1 MAEQESLQKHK
12 GQGSTAESTRRFVVS
27 AEHGGQRLDRVVAS
41 VLNASRSQAKVLIDQ
56 ARVVV
61 NGEVKKAGYCVRV
74 DDSLRVAPLP
84 AAPTK
89 ATPQAI
95 HLDVLY
101 EDEVILAINKPP
113 AMVVHPAPGQ
123 WHGTVVNALL
133 FRWGWTDSGSSLRPG
148 ILHRLDKDTS
158 GVLLVA
164 KDEISAKRLA
174 WQFQTRQIHK
184 TYGAVA
190 VGHFRAPTGRVE
202 LPIGR
207 HPTDR
212 KRMSIHARHSR
223 SALSHYQV
231 VVEAEGLSFV
241 HLFPE
246 TGRTH
251 QLRVHMAALGHP
263 LIGDQV
269 YGPAHSRLRGVPAI
283 AQTFPRQA
291 LHAEAIRFYHPV
303 RDRTMTIHA
312 PYPPDMRALLHAIG
326 VSDTHARKASLN

>member
-1 MAEQESLQKHK
+1 MAEQESPQQRE
-12 GQGSTAESTRRFVVS
+12 QGRTAEPTRRFVVS
-27 AEHGGQRLDRVVAS
+27 ADYGGQRLDRVVAS
-41 VLNASRSQAKVLIDQ
+41 VLNVSRSQAKVLIDR

-61 NGEVKKAGYCVRV
+61 NDEAKKAGYCVRV
-74 DDSLRVAPLP
+74 DDRVCAAPLP
-84 AAPTK
+84 AVPTK
-89 ATPQAI
+89 AIQQAI

-133 FRWGWTDSGSSLRPG
+133 FRWGWANSGSSLRPG

-164 KDEISAKRLA
+164 KDEISTERLA
-174 WQFQTRQIHK
+174 RQFQARQIHK

-190 VGHFRAPTGRVE
+190 VGHFRTQIGRVE

-212 KRMSIHARHSR
+212 KKMSVHARHSR
-223 SALSHYQV
+223 PALSRYQV
-231 VVEAEGLSFV
+231 VDEAEGLSFV

-263 LIGDQV
+263 LVGDRV
-269 YGPAHSRLRGVPAI
+269 YGSAPSRLRGAPAV

-291 LHAEAIRFYHPV
+291 LHAEAIRFYHPGQE
-303 RDRTMTIHA
+303 RTMTIRA
-312 PYPPDMRALLHAIG
+312 PYPPDMRALLRAIG
-326 VSDTHARKASLN
+326 VSDTYDRAAVSLD

>member
-1 MAEQESLQKHK
+1 MAEQESPQKYS
-12 GQGSTAESTRRFVVS
+12 GQISTAESTRWFVVS
-27 AEHGGQRLDRVVAS
+27 AEHSGQRLDRVVAS
-41 VLNASRSQAKVLIDQ
+41 VLKASRSQAKVLIDQ

-61 NGEVKKAGYCVRV
+61 NGQAKKAGYCVRIDDKLCV
-74 DDSLRVAPLP
+74 DPLP

-133 FRWGWTDSGSSLRPG
+133 FRWGWNDSGHSLRPG

-164 KDEISAKRLA
+164 KDEISAERLA
-174 WQFQTRQIHK
+174 RQFQARQIHK

-190 VGHFRAPTGRVE
+190 VGHFRAQTGRVE

-212 KRMSIHARHSR
+212 KKMSVHARHGR
-223 SALSHYQV
+223 AALSRYQV
-231 VVEAEGLSFV
+231 VAEAQGLSFV

-263 LIGDQV
+263 LVGDQV
-269 YGPAHSRLRGVPAI
+269 YGPAHSRLREAPAL
-283 AQTFPRQA
+283 AQAFSRQA
-291 LHAEAIRFYHPV
+291 LHAEAIRFCHPV
-303 RDRTMTIHA
+303 RGRPMTIRA
-312 PYPPDMRALLHAIG
+312 PYPPDMRALLSAIG
-326 VSDTHARKASLN
+326 VSDTHDRRPSLN

>member
-1 MAEQESLQKHK
+1 MAEQESPQRYR
-12 GQGSTAESTRRFVVS
+12 GQASTAESTRRFVVS

-41 VLNASRSQAKVLIDQ
+41 VLNSSRSQAKVLIDQ

-61 NGEVKKAGYCVRV
+61 NGEAKKAGYCVRV
-74 DDSLRVAPLP
+74 DDKLWVDPLP

-101 EDEVILAINKPP
+101 EDEVILAINKPS

-133 FRWGWTDSGSSLRPG
+133 FRWGWDDSGPSLRPG

-164 KDEISAKRLA
+164 KDEITAERLA
-174 WQFQTRQIHK
+174 RQFQACQIHK

-190 VGHFRAPTGRVE
+190 VGHFRTQAGQVE

-212 KRMSIHARHSR
+212 KKMSVHARHSR
-223 SALSHYQV
+223 SALSRYQV
-231 VVEAEGLSFV
+231 VAEAQGLSFV

-251 QLRVHMAALGHP
+251 QIRVHMAALGHP
-263 LIGDQV
+263 LVGDQV
-269 YGPAHSRLRGVPAI
+269 YGPAPSRLRGAPVV
-283 AQTFPRQA
+283 AQTFSRQA

-303 RDRTMTIHA
+303 RERTMTVRA
-312 PYPPDMRALLHAIG
+312 PYPPDMRALLSAMG
-326 VSDTHARKASLN
+326 CRTPTERGAGLN